1 MFDAVMELGSLVF
14 GVGTLFLSKNYER
27 RTDSAEV
34 MNYLG
39 QIRELFSK
47 VVFCSEKEKV
57 AYPAG

>member
-1 MFDAVMELGSLVF
+1 MELGSLVF